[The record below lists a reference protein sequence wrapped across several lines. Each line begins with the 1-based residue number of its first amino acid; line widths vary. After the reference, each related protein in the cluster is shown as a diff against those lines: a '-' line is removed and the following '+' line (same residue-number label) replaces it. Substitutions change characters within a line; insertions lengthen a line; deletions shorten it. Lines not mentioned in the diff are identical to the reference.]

1 MTGILGGLLFFI
13 DRLGGLAL
21 VVLIGRLAWKQ
32 TKGSQFARVVA
43 GGVVVTAAVAAFLI
57 MKYDAQEWGDGCGF
71 FIFCVI
77 LFIGLISLNFLRD
90 FLEENE
96 D

>member
-21 VVLIGRLAWKQ
+21 VVLIGRVAWKQ
-32 TKGSQFARVVA
+32 TEGSQLARVVA
-43 GGVVVTAAVAAFLI
+43 GSVIVTAAVASFLP
-57 MKYDAQEWGDGCGF
+57 MRDGCYLF
-71 FIFCVI
+71 ALCVVL
-77 LFIGLISLNFLRD
+77 LFGLISLHFLRD
-90 FLEENE
+90 FLEKDE